1 MRWEPFM
8 FILLLTTVSC
18 LVILIATRNAKQRG
32 LRLLGLAYL
41 FGLSVILFT
50 PLSVDGHS
58 LYVMPA
64 GFGQVNLTRLYFHGV
79 GFLENILLTIPL
91 GWGLKRRFQRRS
103 LISIGMTGLLISAGI
118 ESLQYFMSQ
127 HWLIN
132 RSSDIN
138 DVVANTLGILIGAV
152 IAMIVHAVSLRKGR
166 LATNQ

>member
-50 PLSVDGHS
+50 PLSVD
-58 LYVMPA
+58 
-64 GFGQVNLTRLYFHGV
+64 GQVNLTRLYFHGV